1 MLTRH
6 IVLQVE
12 SYPSSEGAL
21 KGGDCVPDSQFR
33 NSSGTLRRHL
43 ELQFTAARSINLFCR
58 KVAMRKYLFFAL
70 VSIVI
75 LAASGC
81 TAKQAQQPGQQEPEF
96 RTTATIKDIMDSMV
110 DPGSDVIWD
119 SVETVVSA
127 KGTEEKMPRTD
138 EEWKNVR
145 NHAIMLLEATNL
157 LLIPGRHVAKP
168 GEKAEDPKVELAP
181 EQIETL
187 INQDRASWVKF
198 AHGLHDATIE
208 SFKAIEKKDVE
219 GLLNSGDGIDKA
231 CESCHL
237 KYWYPNEAKNLQQ
250 QTQ

>member
-1 MLTRH
+1 
-6 IVLQVE
+6 
-12 SYPSSEGAL
+12 
-21 KGGDCVPDSQFR
+21 
-33 NSSGTLRRHL
+33 
-43 ELQFTAARSINLFCR
+43 
-58 KVAMRKYLFFAL
+58 MRKYLFFAL

-145 NHAIMLLEATNL
+145 NHAIMLL
-157 LLIPGRHVAKP
+157 
-168 GEKAEDPKVELAP
+168 
-181 EQIETL
+181 
-187 INQDRASWVKF
+187 
-198 AHGLHDATIE
+198 
-208 SFKAIEKKDVE
+208 
-219 GLLNSGDGIDKA
+219 
-231 CESCHL
+231 
-237 KYWYPNEAKNLQQ
+237 
-250 QTQ
+250 